1 MSRNRFPKEWCW
13 ILSLD
18 GKPVYRAPLH
28 GIHYSLYAFA
38 CRAAEEGFNESE
50 TEIFI
55 RDGIQRFGARRPID
69 DYEIDTQIR
78 GGFLKIN
85 SGSAM
90 IVAIPRH
97 KARYSES
104 AAKEAYETHQ
114 ATEEDLR
121 ALSTASLP
129 QDSASFLEAIFFPD
143 DWVNLGFSK
152 KRTATLT
159 LSDWLAMPDFDKTEF
174 LVPNRMTSK
183 VGITTSGKT
192 GRPRTQ
198 NNTSSRKWVI
208 LDFDTPPKEWQPSLM
223 MELATFC
230 GDLPALILSTGNR
243 GYHGWFCINDA
254 SIDAVT
260 EFECKAIKLG
270 ADRVFMGENSR
281 MQLCRLPQAIRKE
294 NGQKQEIIMW
304 NPSVIEHPIP
314 NQTKTLGPKTNQ
326 IKK

>member
-13 ILSLD
+13 ILNPD
-18 GKPVYRAPLH
+18 GEPVYKAPLH
-28 GIHYSLYAFA
+28 GIHNSLFAFA
-38 CRAAEEGFNESE
+38 CRAAEEGFNEAE

-55 RDGIQRFGARRPID
+55 REGIQRFGARRLID
-69 DYEIDTQIR
+69 DNEIGTQIR
-78 GGFLKIN
+78 DGFLKVS
-85 SGSAM
+85 SGLSISETA
-90 IVAIPRH
+90 PRH
-97 KARYSES
+97 NARYSES
-104 AAKEAYETHQ
+104 AAKEAYEMYQ

-121 ALSTASLP
+121 ALSTAPLP
-129 QDSASFLEAIFFPD
+129 DDSASFLRSIFFPD

-159 LSDWLAMPDFDKTEF
+159 LSDWLSTPDFDKTEL

-183 VGITTSGKT
+183 VGITSSGKT

-198 NNTSSRKWVI
+198 SNTSHRKWVI
-208 LDFDTPPKEWQPSLM
+208 IDFDTPPKEWQPSLI

-230 GDLPALILSTGNR
+230 GDLPAVIVSTGNK
-243 GYHGWFCINDA
+243 GYHCWFCNNGASTDA
-254 SIDAVT
+254 IT

-270 ADRVFMGENSR
+270 ADRVFMGEHSR

-294 NGQKQEIIMW
+294 NGKLQELLMW

-314 NQTKTLGPKTNQ
+314 NSNLKSNQ